1 MWSYQIFIYPVCSK
15 GLGIMK
21 VCYNNT
27 SRTKVDNGTV
37 QYNTI
42 IILKSNFIQ
51 NREYIPYKSLKKA

>member
-1 MWSYQIFIYPVCSK
+1 MVIAVVKRLMNWEFKNGMLQ
-15 GLGIMK
+15 
-21 VCYNNT
+21 YNNT
-27 SRTKVDNGTV
+27 RTMDQDNGMV

>member
-1 MWSYQIFIYPVCSK
+1 MLQ
-15 GLGIMK
+15 
-21 VCYNNT
+21 YNT
-27 SRTKVDNGTV
+27 TRTKVDNGTV